1 MHLSGQT
8 FSIAAPFAPTS
19 RAADQHSSWVFNP
32 MFSSFFPVT
41 APSLQS
47 GVVAATRLAENLKA
61 YQLQWHVKGAGKLI
75 VFYFS
80 MGTNRVKHSY
90 FRC

>member
-1 MHLSGQT
+1 MENSPFLYDKQT
-8 FSIAAPFAPTS
+8 YLG
-19 RAADQHSSWVFNP
+19 NP
-32 MFSSFFPVT
+32 IFSSFFPVT
-41 APSLQS
+41 VPFLQS

-75 VFYFS
+75 VYFG
-80 MGTNRVKHSY
+80 MGTSLSNRVKHSY